1 MCAVL
6 PLPLIEIIDNH
17 MIMKLKTN
25 HLTCALVALFAL
37 LTASCSTEGVSPVG
51 IRTDAL
57 DDAAWDS
64 SVWISAADADVV
76 TGKISGKNFLAADG
90 YNNVPFCI
98 DKMDTSY
105 PKPKDRSYLYGFIE
119 QEILDNVANLAEEVY
134 FTQFDETSSLSTLHY
149 TFKHYGSTPV
159 HILE

>member
-6 PLPLIEIIDNH
+6 PLPPIEIIDNH

-25 HLTCALVALFAL
+25 HFTCALVALFAL
-37 LTASCSTEGVSPVG
+37 LTASCCTEGVSPVG

-90 YNNVPFCI
+90 A
-98 DKMDTSY
+98 S
-105 PKPKDRSYLYGFIE
+105 
-119 QEILDNVANLAEEVY
+119 
-134 FTQFDETSSLSTLHY
+134 
-149 TFKHYGSTPV
+149 
-159 HILE
+159 